1 MTTQHQ
7 VNQQQYQDKS
17 QAYLNS
23 QVHAQGIEF
32 QKMQQLI
39 QSHQFQKVLDLGCGG
54 GHVTYQV
61 AALVDEVVAYD
72 LTPSMV
78 ELLSTQAKQ
87 KGWNNVIAQQGTAEK
102 LLFIDQRFDCVITRY
117 SAHHWQSVAQAMHEI
132 YRVLIQDGKVIIV
145 DILGNSNPVID
156 TFFQTIEMIRD
167 PSHVRNY
174 SLEEWMHF
182 AEYAGFK
189 VETVEKQRLDF
200 QSWTE
205 RMQTPEYAITTIR
218 NLQTKASEPVQRYYQ
233 IKADGSF
240 SSDVAYIVLSK

>member
-78 ELLSTQAKQ
+78 ELVSIQAKQ
-87 KGWNNVIAQQGTAEK
+87 RGFENVIAQQGAAEK
-102 LLFIDQRFDCVITRY
+102 LPFIDQCFDCVITRY
-117 SAHHWQSVAQAMHEI
+117 
-132 YRVLIQDGKVIIV
+132 
-145 DILGNSNPVID
+145 
-156 TFFQTIEMIRD
+156 
-167 PSHVRNY
+167 
-174 SLEEWMHF
+174 
-182 AEYAGFK
+182 
-189 VETVEKQRLDF
+189 
-200 QSWTE
+200 
-205 RMQTPEYAITTIR
+205 
-218 NLQTKASEPVQRYYQ
+218 
-233 IKADGSF
+233 
-240 SSDVAYIVLSK
+240 

>member
-23 QVHAQGIEF
+23 QVHAQGVEF

-78 ELLSTQAKQ
+78 ELVSTQAKQ
-87 KGWNNVIAQQGTAEK
+87 RGFENVIAQQGAAEK
-102 LLFIDQRFDCVITRY
+102 LPFIDQRFDCVITRY
-117 SAHHWQSVAQAMHEI
+117 SAHHWQSVTQAMHEI
-132 YRVLIQDGKVIIV
+132 YRVLTQDGKVIIV
-145 DILGNSNPVID
+145 DI
-156 TFFQTIEMIRD
+156 
-167 PSHVRNY
+167 
-174 SLEEWMHF
+174 
-182 AEYAGFK
+182 
-189 VETVEKQRLDF
+189 
-200 QSWTE
+200 
-205 RMQTPEYAITTIR
+205 
-218 NLQTKASEPVQRYYQ
+218 
-233 IKADGSF
+233 
-240 SSDVAYIVLSK
+240 

>member
-1 MTTQHQ
+1 M
-7 VNQQQYQDKS
+7 
-17 QAYLNS
+17 
-23 QVHAQGIEF
+23 HAQGIEF

-61 AALVDEVVAYD
+61 AGFVDEVVAYD

-78 ELLSTQAKQ
+78 ELVSTQAKQ
-87 KGWNNVIAQQGTAEK
+87 KGWNNVIAQQGAAEK

-132 YRVLIQDGKVIIV
+132 YRVLTQDGKVIIV

-189 VETVEKQRLDF
+189 VETVEKQRLDLDF